1 MTFHIKIMV
10 AHQHDQSIFTWG
22 KLPPLLLCMRM
33 SRLTHKKGERIKK
46 RKSCQP
52 FLSANKEESAVGQ
65 ITDVLPHKNDHYC
78 AKILSD
84 FLACFHSELCHKRF
98 WQACPSIRQT
108 HTMRDSVRAQAV
120 PTWWP
125 SPGTACCSAR
135 CKNCQYK
142 TIYLFSDR
150 IYYST
155 DSPVKMSLSLWGGS
169 SLRIWFQT
177 SDLLP
182 SGPVTK
188 SDHKP
193 FSQQP
198 CQYKK
203 SKDAQLSIIALL
215 KVNENSLISVLTQCW
230 PVISFQNDCWV
241 VSGLNCYFIIVP
253 KMVSVPRGTTGHC
266 SVTNHKSSSNKY
278 IQIQKEQREKK
289 QKHWRFQD
297 VDLRRF
303 LRC

>member
-125 SPGTACCSAR
+125 SPGRPVAVHAAKTVNTKPSICSL
-135 CKNCQYK
+135 
-142 TIYLFSDR
+142 T
-150 IYYST
+150 
-155 DSPVKMSLSLWGGS
+155 GS
-169 SLRIWFQT
+169 MELQHR
-177 SDLLP
+177 
-182 SGPVTK
+182 
-188 SDHKP
+188 
-193 FSQQP
+193 QP
-198 CQYKK
+198 C
-203 SKDAQLSIIALL
+203 
-215 KVNENSLISVLTQCW
+215 
-230 PVISFQNDCWV
+230 
-241 VSGLNCYFIIVP
+241 
-253 KMVSVPRGTTGHC
+253 
-266 SVTNHKSSSNKY
+266 
-278 IQIQKEQREKK
+278 
-289 QKHWRFQD
+289 
-297 VDLRRF
+297 
-303 LRC
+303 

>member
-33 SRLTHKKGERIKK
+33 SHLTHKKGERIKK

-125 SPGTACCSAR
+125 FASASQRRCSAEQR
-135 CKNCQYK
+135 AEFERKGVNR
-142 TIYLFSDR
+142 TTSVHLG
-150 IYYST
+150 T
-155 DSPVKMSLSLWGGS
+155 DS
-169 SLRIWFQT
+169 LRFW
-177 SDLLP
+177 
-182 SGPVTK
+182 
-188 SDHKP
+188 
-193 FSQQP
+193 
-198 CQYKK
+198 
-203 SKDAQLSIIALL
+203 
-215 KVNENSLISVLTQCW
+215 NSAEA
-230 PVISFQNDCWV
+230 
-241 VSGLNCYFIIVP
+241 
-253 KMVSVPRGTTGHC
+253 RC
-266 SVTNHKSSSNKY
+266 SCVKSSQGVFG
-278 IQIQKEQREKK
+278 IEMCQRSFPAH
-289 QKHWRFQD
+289 QTIRWPLLTYGRG
-297 VDLRRF
+297 L
-303 LRC
+303 

>member
-33 SRLTHKKGERIKK
+33 SRLMHKKGERIKK

-150 IYYST
+150 IYGIT
-155 DSPVKMSLSLWGGS
+155 A
-169 SLRIWFQT
+169 QT
-177 SDLLP
+177 
-182 SGPVTK
+182 
-188 SDHKP
+188 
-193 FSQQP
+193 
-198 CQYKK
+198 
-203 SKDAQLSIIALL
+203 ALL
-215 KVNENSLISVLTQCW
+215 KCLSLCEAAPLCASDFR
-230 PVISFQNDCWV
+230 PVICYPVGLWQN
-241 VSGLNCYFIIVP
+241 LI
-253 KMVSVPRGTTGHC
+253 
-266 SVTNHKSSSNKY
+266 TNHFHSSRVNT
-278 IQIQKEQREKK
+278 
-289 QKHWRFQD
+289 
-297 VDLRRF
+297 RRVKTHS
-303 LRC
+303 CQ

>member
-1 MTFHIKIMV
+1 
-10 AHQHDQSIFTWG
+10 
-22 KLPPLLLCMRM
+22 MRM

-150 IYYST
+150 IYGIT
-155 DSPVKMSLSLWGGS
+155 A
-169 SLRIWFQT
+169 QT
-177 SDLLP
+177 
-182 SGPVTK
+182 
-188 SDHKP
+188 
-193 FSQQP
+193 
-198 CQYKK
+198 
-203 SKDAQLSIIALL
+203 ALL
-215 KVNENSLISVLTQCW
+215 KCLSLCEAAPLCASDFR
-230 PVISFQNDCWV
+230 PVGLWQN
-241 VSGLNCYFIIVP
+241 LI
-253 KMVSVPRGTTGHC
+253 
-266 SVTNHKSSSNKY
+266 TNHFHSSRVNT
-278 IQIQKEQREKK
+278 
-289 QKHWRFQD
+289 
-297 VDLRRF
+297 RRVKTHS
-303 LRC
+303 CQ

>member
-1 MTFHIKIMV
+1 
-10 AHQHDQSIFTWG
+10 
-22 KLPPLLLCMRM
+22 
-33 SRLTHKKGERIKK
+33 
-46 RKSCQP
+46 
-52 FLSANKEESAVGQ
+52 
-65 ITDVLPHKNDHYC
+65 
-78 AKILSD
+78 
-84 FLACFHSELCHKRF
+84 
-98 WQACPSIRQT
+98 
-108 HTMRDSVRAQAV
+108 MRDCVSAQAV

-125 SPGTACCSAR
+125 SPGMDCCSAR

-150 IYYST
+150 IYGIT
-155 DSPVKMSLSLWGGS
+155 AQTALLKCLSLCEAAP
-169 SLRIWFQT
+169 LCA
-177 SDLLP
+177 SDFR
-182 SGPVTK
+182 PVICYPVGLWQNLIT
-188 SDHKP
+188 

-198 CQYKK
+198 CRYKK
-203 SKDAQLSIIALL
+203 SKYAQVSIITLL
-215 KVNENSLISVLTQCW
+215 NVNENSLISVLTQCL

-253 KMVSVPRGTTGHC
+253 KIVSIPRGTTGHC

-297 VDLRRF
+297 VDLRMF